1 MLKQIKRIAK
11 SAFRIA
17 NIDIHRIPE
26 YEKNKFL
33 WLIALNINTV
43 LDIGANI
50 GQFALEISKFLPN
63 ANIYSFEPLRDVY
76 AELIKNSRNIKNFRA
91 FNFAIGDLNGTA
103 NIKRNKFSPSS
114 SLLDM
119 GNLHREAFPFTSCIW
134 EEEITARRLDA
145 VVKKEGIELI
155 PNILIKLDVQGYEDK
170 VISGGKETL
179 MKAKIVITETSFQ
192 ELYNGQVLFEEIY
205 TILKDLGFRYKG
217 NINASFHPKTGLP
230 LFADALFI
238 KEA

>member
-11 SAFRIA
+11 SAFRVA

-26 YEKNKFL
+26 YEKNKFV

-63 ANIYSFEPLRDVY
+63 ANICSFEPLRDVF
-76 AELIKNSRNIKNFRA
+76 AELIKNTRNIKNFRA

-114 SLLDM
+114 SLLGM
-119 GNLHREAFPFTSCIW
+119 AELHKEAFPFTQDIY
-134 EEEITARRLDA
+134 EEEIMIKRLDYA
-145 VVKKEGIELI
+145 IKEDIELVQ
-155 PNILIKLDVQGYEDK
+155 NILIKLDVQGYEDK
-170 VISGGKETL
+170 VIVGGKETFA
-179 MKAKIVITETSFQ
+179 KAKVVIAEVSYY
-192 ELYNGQVLFEEIY
+192 ELYKGQVLF
-205 TILKDLGFRYKG
+205 DGFYDELRKIGFKYKG
-217 NINASFHPKTGLP
+217 NINNSFHPRKGLP
-230 LFADALFI
+230 LFADAVFI
-238 KEA
+238 KGS